1 MQTSLDKGEDESM
14 KPFTRIT
21 AVVLAVVAIVHLLRL
36 ILGWDVYI
44 NNVGI
49 DNWVSVVGVI
59 VASGLAWGLWTEA
72 RP

>member
-1 MQTSLDKGEDESM
+1 MQTSLETEDESM
-14 KPFTRIT
+14 KPFTT
-21 AVVLAVVAIVHLLRL
+21 MTVVVLVIVAIVHLLRL

-59 VASGLAWGLWTEA
+59 VAGGLAWGLWTEA
-72 RP
+72 RK

>member
-1 MQTSLDKGEDESM
+1 M

-59 VASGLAWGLWTEA
+59 VAGGLAWGLWTEA